1 MPPNSSSVLST
12 QQEPTEEASST
23 SFAARL
29 LRQASQEQAVLAV
42 TVVLFVA
49 FALLFDSF
57 ATTGNLLSVARS
69 VSALGILSIA
79 MALVVIGRGIDLS
92 LVATMGMAVTI
103 SLDILSKPWGSY
115 GSAVLAG
122 LALCIGMGLLN
133 GILIAFVEI
142 PALFAT
148 FASGLLVVGLTRT
161 LFVKSYVLEVPPGHD
176 FVLTLGQ
183 GKVLGIPVPIFV
195 FAGVALVVHLV
206 LSRTILGRFIYAHGD
221 NPAAAGLTGIPV
233 RPLIVVQ
240 YAVAA
245 CLAFIGGVLVV
256 GSVGGFNSTVVQSTL
271 IFDVLTVVVI
281 GGVSLAGG
289 RGSVFSVLVGVALI
303 GILLNGMTLLD
314 MSVYAQ
320 NIAKGLIL
328 LAALVLDRRLHP
340 FDPETVRQGD

>member
-1 MPPNSSSVLST
+1 MAGQGSDVVERDDPSQTISRSPSRV
-12 QQEPTEEASST
+12 P
-23 SFAARL
+23 L
-29 LRQASQEQAVLAV
+29 LGRATQEQTVLAV

-49 FALLFDSF
+49 FTFLFESF
-57 ATTGNLLSVARS
+57 ATSGNLLSVARS

-103 SLDILSKPWGSY
+103 SLHVLGKPSGGY
-115 GSAVLAG
+115 GGAVLAG
-122 LALCIGMGLLN
+122 LALCVGMGLLN
-133 GILIAFVEI
+133 GVLIAFIEI

-148 FASGLLVVGLTRT
+148 FGSGLLVVGLTRW

-176 FVLTLGQ
+176 LVLTLGR
-183 GKVLGIPVPIFV
+183 GKLLGIPVPVLV
-195 FAGVALVVHLV
+195 FAAVALVVHLV

-221 NPAAAGLTGIPV
+221 NPAAARLNGIPV
-233 RPLIVVQ
+233 RPLILVQ
-240 YAVAA
+240 YSVAA
-245 CLAFIGGVLVV
+245 CLAYVGGVLVV
-256 GSVGGFNSTVVQSTL
+256 GTVGGFNSTVVQSTL

-289 RGSVFSVLVGVALI
+289 RGSIRSVLVGVSLI

>member
-1 MPPNSSSVLST
+1 MT
-12 QQEPTEEASST
+12 QQTVDRGPAFGTT
-23 SFAARL
+23 SAPSGLSPAGL
-29 LRQASQEQAVLAV
+29 LRRATQEQTVLAV
-42 TVVLFVA
+42 TAVLFIA

-79 MALVVIGRGIDLS
+79 MAIVVIGRGIDLS

-103 SLDILSKPWGSY
+103 SLHVLGKPSGSY
-115 GSAVLAG
+115 ASAMLVG
-122 LALCIGMGLLN
+122 LGLCIGMGLLN
-133 GILIAFVEI
+133 GVLIAFVEI

-161 LFVKSYVLEVPPGHD
+161 FFVKSYVLEVPPGHD
-176 FVLTLGQ
+176 LVLTLGR
-183 GKVLGIPVPIFV
+183 GKVLGIPAPILV
-195 FAGVALVVHLV
+195 FAGVALLVHLV

-221 NPAAAGLTGIPV
+221 NPAAAGLTGVPV
-233 RPLIVVQ
+233 RPLILVQ
-240 YAVAA
+240 YCVAA
-245 CLAFIGGVLVV
+245 CLAYVGGVLVV

-314 MSVYAQ
+314 MSVYSQ

-328 LAALVLDRRLHP
+328 LGALVLDRRLHP